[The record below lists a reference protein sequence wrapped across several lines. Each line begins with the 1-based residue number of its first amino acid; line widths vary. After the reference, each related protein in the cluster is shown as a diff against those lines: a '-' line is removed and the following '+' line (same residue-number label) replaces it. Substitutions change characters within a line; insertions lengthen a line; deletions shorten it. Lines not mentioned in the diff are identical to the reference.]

1 MNKSIH
7 QKGFT
12 LIELM
17 VLITILSSA
26 MILQMRVMQTKT
38 ANLRV
43 EQLVVDIKEVAAATN
58 LYYLDNCA
66 GPFFNQPSITA
77 LNTGGY
83 FTQTFELPPG
93 TTETLITVTNPNT
106 ARARILIEVMFDDI
120 HFANRAAKKIA
131 SAKLAEIEENDDSAQ
146 VSFYYPIYTNS
157 NPNAVTQHI
166 ENSITGFKSCY

>member
-1 MNKSIH
+1 MNKSLH

-17 VLITILSSA
+17 VLITILTSA

-43 EQLVVDIKEVAAATN
+43 EQLVVGIKEMAAATN
-58 LYYLDNCA
+58 LYYLDNCG

-93 TTETLITVTNPNT
+93 TTEALITVTHPNT
-106 ARARILIEVMFDDI
+106 ARARILIE
-120 HFANRAAKKIA
+120 
-131 SAKLAEIEENDDSAQ
+131 
-146 VSFYYPIYTNS
+146 
-157 NPNAVTQHI
+157 
-166 ENSITGFKSCY
+166 